1 MIGKIHSVET
11 FGTVDGPG
19 IRYVVFLKGCPLRC
33 LYCHNPD
40 TWDMA
45 SAKEKTVA
53 ELVLDIKRYRGYFG
67 DKGGVTVSGGEPLL
81 QLDFVIELF
90 KALKKEGIHTAL
102 DTSGFLFDPS
112 DERYLQLIL
121 YTDLVLLDMKQIDP
135 DKHRRLTGVSNA
147 PVLAFASFLAE
158 HRKKMWIRH
167 VLMPGI
173 TTDSNDLKQLK
184 DWIDTLPT
192 VEKVEVLPYH
202 TMGMV
207 KYEKLGLTYPLKGV
221 LPPSKEEVRL
231 AKEILGVK
239 KHEVD
244 GRKDQK

>member
-1 MIGKIHSVET
+1 
-11 FGTVDGPG
+11 
-19 IRYVVFLKGCPLRC
+19 
-33 LYCHNPD
+33 
-40 TWDMA
+40 MA

-135 DKHRRLTGVSNA
+135 DKHQRLTGVSNA

-158 HRKKMWIRH
+158 HRKKCGFVMFWCR
-167 VLMPGI
+167 
-173 TTDSNDLKQLK
+173 
-184 DWIDTLPT
+184 
-192 VEKVEVLPYH
+192 E
-202 TMGMV
+202 
-207 KYEKLGLTYPLKGV
+207 
-221 LPPSKEEVRL
+221 
-231 AKEILGVK
+231 
-239 KHEVD
+239 
-244 GRKDQK
+244 

>member
-135 DKHRRLTGVSNA
+135 DKHQRLTGVSNA

-167 VLMPGI
+167 VLVPGI

-192 VEKVEVLPYH
+192 V
-202 TMGMV
+202 
-207 KYEKLGLTYPLKGV
+207 
-221 LPPSKEEVRL
+221 
-231 AKEILGVK
+231 
-239 KHEVD
+239 
-244 GRKDQK
+244 

>member
-135 DKHRRLTGVSNA
+135 DKHQRLTGVSNA

-167 VLMPGI
+167 VLVPGI

-202 TMGMV
+202 TLGV
-207 KYEKLGLTYPLKGV
+207 YKWKELGLDYPLEGID
-221 LPPSKEEVRL
+221 PPGQALIDHANAMLHTAEY
-231 AKEILGVK
+231 
-239 KHEVD
+239 
-244 GRKDQK
+244 QKFRENN